1 MPNLVAQGPRPED
14 SWRRRL
20 PDEPVVLGREAGGW
34 GAPWEPFLS
43 RRHAELAWRN
53 GRLHVRPDPDARNP
67 VFRDGGATS
76 AAFELG
82 VGGAFVV
89 GRTTFTVA
97 ADAPSS
103 SEPRPSPEALT
114 LAHGELSDLPYRDA
128 PHRLDVLSRL
138 PDVIAGA
145 ASDPDLFSRVC
156 GMLMAGIPRAEAVAL
171 VTTEV
176 GGPVE
181 LFGPA
186 GSAPEPPVRVLC
198 ADRRRP
204 AAGPFTPSRKLVVE
218 AVAAREATVL
228 HIWRA
233 PDRPHEPRAEF
244 TIQAGFDW
252 SFCTPVGGEACRGW
266 GIVAAGRFAAADAD
280 TLPAPAG
287 AGDLRDDVKFAELVA
302 DILGSL
308 RQVQV
313 LRERQ
318 GVFRRFFS
326 PGVLHVLA
334 GRDAARALE
343 PREADVTVL
352 FCDLRGFSR
361 TVEEGAGRLLDVLTR
376 VSAALGVMTRA
387 IVENRGAIA
396 DFLGDAA
403 MGFWGWP
410 LDDPAKVEN
419 ACRAALAI
427 RAAFEA
433 VSGDRGHPL
442 FGFRAGIGI
451 ATGRAVAGGIGTAEQ
466 AKVGVFGP
474 VVNLAARLEGMTKPL
489 RVPIL
494 LDEPTAAAVR
504 AHLPPEVARVR
515 QLARVRPF
523 GLETPQDVA
532 ELVPPAG
539 PDAVLTDVHL
549 TDYAAALAAFAAGDW
564 SKADDL
570 LHRLPPRDRGK
581 DLLTGFILQHNHAP
595 PPGWDGVVP
604 LVAK

>member
-1 MPNLVAQGPRPED
+1 MPELVAQGPRPD
-14 SWRRRL
+14 DHWRRRL
-20 PDEPVVLGREAGGW
+20 PAGPVVLGRGPDAW
-34 GAPWEPFLS
+34 GAAWEPFLS
-43 RRHAELAWRN
+43 RRHAELEWAN
-53 GRLHVRPDPDARNP
+53 GRLHVRPDAAARNP
-67 VFRDGGATS
+67 VFRDGDAVAGP
-76 AAFELG
+76 FELG
-82 VGGAFVV
+82 LGGAFVV
-89 GRTTFTVA
+89 GHTTFTVVP
-97 ADAPSS
+97 DTPSS
-103 SEPRPSPEALT
+103 SGPGGRHESLT
-114 LAHGELSDLPYRDA
+114 LAHGELAHLPFRDA
-128 PHRLDVLSRL
+128 PHRLDVLSKL

-145 ASDPDLFSRVC
+145 ASDPDLFARVC
-156 GMLMAGIPRAEAVAL
+156 EMLLAGLPRADAVAL
-171 VTTEV
+171 VATEV
-176 GGPVE
+176 GAVE

-186 GSAPEPPVRVLC
+186 GSVPEAPVRILH

-204 AAGPFTPSRKLVVE
+204 ADGPFAPSRKLVVE

-228 HIWRA
+228 HVWRDPA
-233 PDRPHEPRAEF
+233 RAHEPAAEF
-244 TIQAGFDW
+244 TVQGGFDW
-252 SFCTPVGGEACRGW
+252 SFCTPVAGEACRGW
-266 GIVAAGRFAAADAD
+266 GLVAAGRFVTDDAP
-280 TLPAPAG
+280 TLPFPAS
-287 AGDLRDDVKFAELVA
+287 ANDLRDDVKFAELVA

-427 RAAFEA
+427 RAGFEA
-433 VSGDRGHPL
+433 VSGDRSHPL
-442 FGFRAGIGI
+442 YGFRAGIGI

-474 VVNLAARLEGMTKPL
+474 VVNLASRLEGMTKPL

-494 LDEPTAAAVR
+494 LDEATAAAVR
-504 AHLPPEVARVR
+504 AHLPAEVARVR
-515 QLARVRPF
+515 RLARVKPA
-523 GLETPQDVA
+523 GLETPLDVT
-532 ELVPPAG
+532 ELLPPVG
-539 PDAVLTDVHL
+539 PDAVLTDLHL
-549 TDYAAALAAFAAGDW
+549 ADYAEALEAFIAGDW
-564 SKADDL
+564 ATADDR

-595 PPGWDGVVP
+595 PPSWDGVVP
-604 LVAK
+604 LAAK

>member
-1 MPNLVAQGPRPED
+1 MPELVAQGPQAEQN
-14 SWRRRL
+14 WRRPL
-20 PDEPVVLGREAGGW
+20 PAGAVVLGRDAAAW
-34 GAPWEPFLS
+34 AVPWEPFLS
-43 RRHAELAWRN
+43 HRQAELEWRN
-53 GRLHVRPDPDARNP
+53 GRLAVRPDAGARNP
-67 VFRDGGATS
+67 VFRGGEA
-76 AAFELG
+76 AAGAFELG
-82 VGGAFVV
+82 LGGSFVV
-89 GRTTFTVA
+89 GHTAFTVVP
-97 ADAPSS
+97 DAPCSAAPGAAPQ
-103 SEPRPSPEALT
+103 ELT
-114 LAHGELSDLPYRDA
+114 LAHAELAAVPFRHA

-145 ASDPDLFSRVC
+145 ASDPDLFARVC
-156 GMLMAGIPRAEAVAL
+156 EMLLAGIPRADAVAL
-171 VTTEV
+171 VSAEV
-176 GGPVE
+176 GPVE

-186 GSAPEPPVRVLC
+186 GSVPEAPVRVLH

-204 AAGPFTPSRKLVVE
+204 TDGPFAPSRRLVVE

-228 HIWRA
+228 HVWRTPGRSPESA
-233 PDRPHEPRAEF
+233 ADF
-244 TIQAGFDW
+244 TVQGGFDW
-252 SFCTPVGGEACRGW
+252 SFCTPVGGEACPGW
-266 GIVAAGRFAAADAD
+266 GLVAAGQFATDDGD
-280 TLPAPAG
+280 TLVSPASAD
-287 AGDLRDDVKFAELVA
+287 DLRDDVKFAELVA

-334 GRDAARALE
+334 GKDAARALE

-361 TVEEGAGRLLDVLTR
+361 TVEEGAGKLLDVLTR

-427 RAAFEA
+427 RAGFEA

-474 VVNLAARLEGMTKPL
+474 VVNLAARLESMTKPL

-494 LDEPTAAAVR
+494 LDGPTAAAVR
-504 AHLPPEVARVR
+504 AHLPPDVARVR
-515 QLARVRPF
+515 PLAKVKPV
-523 GLETPQDVA
+523 GLETPQEVT
-532 ELVPPAG
+532 ELVAPAG
-539 PDAVLTDVHL
+539 PDAALTDEHL
-549 TDYAAALAAFAAGDW
+549 ADYAAALAAFIAGDW
-564 SKADDL
+564 ATADDL

-581 DLLTGFILQHNHAP
+581 DLLTGFILQHNHTP

-604 LVAK
+604 LLVK

>member
-1 MPNLVAQGPRPED
+1 MKPQTLTVAHR
-14 SWRRRL
+14 
-20 PDEPVVLGREAGGW
+20 
-34 GAPWEPFLS
+34 
-43 RRHAELAWRN
+43 ELA
-53 GRLHVRPDPDARNP
+53 
-67 VFRDGGATS
+67 
-76 AAFELG
+76 G
-82 VGGAFVV
+82 VPF
-89 GRTTFTVA
+89 
-97 ADAPSS
+97 
-103 SEPRPSPEALT
+103 
-114 LAHGELSDLPYRDA
+114 RDA
-128 PHRLDVLSRL
+128 PHRLDVLSKL

-145 ASDPDLFSRVC
+145 VSEPDLFARVC
-156 GMLMAGIPRAEAVAL
+156 EMLLAGLPRADAVAL
-171 VTTEV
+171 VSTEV
-176 GGPVE
+176 GAVE

-186 GSAPEPPVRVLC
+186 GSVPEAPVRVLHT
-198 ADRRRP
+198 DRRRP
-204 AAGPFTPSRKLVVE
+204 ADGPFVPSRRLVVE
-218 AVAAREATVL
+218 AVSAREATVL
-228 HIWRA
+228 HVWRDPNRA
-233 PDRPHEPRAEF
+233 HEPAAEF
-244 TIQAGFDW
+244 TVQGGFDW

-266 GIVAAGRFAAADAD
+266 GLVAAGRFVSDDAP
-280 TLPAPAG
+280 TLLFPAG
-287 AGDLRDDVKFAELVA
+287 ANDLRDDVKFAELVA

-361 TVEEGAGRLLDVLTR
+361 TVEEGAGKLLDVLTR

-427 RAAFEA
+427 RAGFDA
-433 VSGDRGHPL
+433 VSHDRGHPL
-442 FGFRAGIGI
+442 YGFRAGIGI

-474 VVNLAARLEGMTKPL
+474 VVNLASRLEGMTKPL

-494 LDEPTAAAVR
+494 LDEATAAAVR
-504 AHLPPEVARVR
+504 AQLPAEVARVR
-515 QLARVRPF
+515 RLAKVKPV
-523 GLETPQDVA
+523 GLETPQEVT

-539 PDAVLTDVHL
+539 PDAVLTDAHL
-549 TDYAAALAAFAAGDW
+549 ADYAAALAAFTAGDW
-564 SKADDL
+564 STADDL

-581 DLLTGFILQHNHAP
+581 DLLTGFILQHNHTP

-604 LVAK
+604 LAAK

>member
-1 MPNLVAQGPRPED
+1 MPDLIAQGPQPENH
-14 SWRRRL
+14 WRRRL
-20 PDEPVVLGREAGGW
+20 PAGPVTLGRDGW
-34 GAPWEPFLS
+34 GAAWEPFLS
-43 RRHAELAWRN
+43 RRHAELEWSA
-53 GRLHVRPDPDARNP
+53 GRLHVRPSAARNP
-67 VFRDGGATS
+67 VFRDGDPVDGP
-76 AAFELG
+76 FELG
-82 VGGAFVV
+82 LGAAFVV
-89 GRTTFTVA
+89 GRTTFTVVP
-97 ADAPSS
+97 DAPSS
-103 SEPRPSPEALT
+103 SAPGARHESLT
-114 LAHGELSDLPYRDA
+114 VAHGDLAHLPFRDA
-128 PHRLDVLSRL
+128 PHRLDVLSKL

-145 ASDPDLFSRVC
+145 ASDPELFAGVC
-156 GMLMAGIPRAEAVAL
+156 EMLLAGLPRADAVAL
-171 VTTEV
+171 VATEV
-176 GGPVE
+176 GAVE

-186 GSAPEPPVRVLC
+186 GSVPEVPVRVLHT
-198 ADRRRP
+198 DRRR
-204 AAGPFTPSRKLVVE
+204 AADGPFVPSRRLVVE

-228 HIWRA
+228 HVWRGPA
-233 PDRPHEPRAEF
+233 RAHEPAGEF
-244 TIQAGFDW
+244 TVQGGFDW

-266 GIVAAGRFAAADAD
+266 GLVAAGRFTTDD
-280 TLPAPAG
+280 APALSFP
-287 AGDLRDDVKFAELVA
+287 ARATDLRDDVKFAELVA
-302 DILGSL
+302 DILSSL

-326 PGVLHVLA
+326 PGVLHVVA

-343 PREADVTVL
+343 PREVDATVL

-361 TVEEGAGRLLDVLTR
+361 TVEEASGQLLDVLTR

-419 ACRAALAI
+419 ACRAGLAI
-427 RAAFEA
+427 RDGFAA
-433 VSGDRGHPL
+433 VSSDRSHPL

-474 VVNLAARLEGMTKPL
+474 VVNLASRLEGMTKPL

-494 LDEPTAAAVR
+494 LDEATAAAVR
-504 AHLPPEVARVR
+504 AHLPADVARVR
-515 QLARVRPF
+515 RLARVKPA
-523 GLETPQDVA
+523 GLETPLDVS
-532 ELVPPAG
+532 ELLPPAG

-549 TDYAAALAAFAAGDW
+549 TEYAAALEAFMSGDW
-564 SKADDL
+564 SAADDR

-604 LVAK
+604 LAAK

>member
-1 MPNLVAQGPRPED
+1 MPELVAQGPQPED
-14 SWRRRL
+14 NWRRRL
-20 PDEPVVLGREAGGW
+20 PAGPVVLGRADEAW
-34 GAPWEPFLS
+34 GAPWEPFLA
-43 RRHAELAWRN
+43 RRQAELEWRL
-53 GRLHVRPDPDARNP
+53 GRLVVRPDTAARNP
-67 VFRDGGATS
+67 VFRDGEVAS
-76 AAFELG
+76 APFEVG

-97 ADAPSS
+97 ADAPSPS
-103 SEPRPSPEALT
+103 DPDARPQTLT
-114 LAHGELSDLPYRDA
+114 VAHGELAGVRFRDA

-145 ASDPDLFSRVC
+145 GSEPDLFARVC
-156 GMLMAGIPRAEAVAL
+156 GMLLAGIPRADAVAL
-171 VTTEV
+171 VTVEV

-186 GSAPEPPVRVLC
+186 GAAPEPPVRVLH

-204 AAGPFTPSRKLVVE
+204 ADGPFAPSRRLVAE

-228 HIWRA
+228 HVWRN
-233 PDRPHEPRAEF
+233 PDRPHESAVEF
-244 TIQAGFDW
+244 TVQGGFDW

-266 GIVAAGRFAAADAD
+266 GLVAAGRFVSDEGS
-280 TLPAPAG
+280 TLAFPASPN
-287 AGDLRDDVKFAELVA
+287 DLRDDVKFAELVA
-302 DILGSL
+302 DILSSL

-427 RAAFEA
+427 RAGFDA
-433 VSGDRGHPL
+433 VSGDRAHPL

-515 QLARVRPF
+515 RLARVKPA
-523 GLETPQDVA
+523 GLETPQDVT
-532 ELVPPAG
+532 ELVPPADL
-539 PDAVLTDVHL
+539 DAVLTDAHL
-549 TDYAAALAAFAAGDW
+549 ADYAEALAAFAAGDW
-564 SKADDL
+564 ATADDL

-604 LVAK
+604 LAAK

>member
-1 MPNLVAQGPRPED
+1 MPELIAQGPQPENH
-14 SWRRRL
+14 WRRRL
-20 PDEPVVLGREAGGW
+20 PAGPVVLGRDAW
-34 GAPWEPFLS
+34 AAAWEPFLS
-43 RRHAELAWRN
+43 RRHAELEWAN
-53 GRLHVRPDPDARNP
+53 NRLHVRPDAVARNP
-67 VFRDGGATS
+67 VFRDGDPAPGP
-76 AAFELG
+76 FELG
-82 VGGAFVV
+82 VGGGFVV
-89 GRTTFTVA
+89 GHTTFTVA

-103 SEPRPSPEALT
+103 SDRGARHESLT
-114 LAHGELSDLPYRDA
+114 LAHGELANVPFRDA
-128 PHRLDVLSRL
+128 PHRLDVLSKL

-145 ASDPDLFSRVC
+145 ASDPELFAGVC
-156 GMLMAGIPRAEAVAL
+156 AMLLAGLPRADAVAL
-171 VTTEV
+171 VATEV
-176 GGPVE
+176 GAVE

-186 GSAPEPPVRVLC
+186 GSVPEAPVRVLHT
-198 ADRRRP
+198 DRRR
-204 AAGPFTPSRKLVVE
+204 AADGAFVPSRRLVVE
-218 AVAAREATVL
+218 AVSAREATVL
-228 HIWRA
+228 HVWRDPA
-233 PDRPHEPRAEF
+233 RSHEPTAEF
-244 TIQAGFDW
+244 TVQGGFDW

-266 GIVAAGRFAAADAD
+266 GLVAAGRFVSDTGATLSFPATAD
-280 TLPAPAG
+280 
-287 AGDLRDDVKFAELVA
+287 DLRDDVKFAELVA

-326 PGVLHVLA
+326 PGVLHVVA

-343 PREADVTVL
+343 PREVDATVL

-361 TVEEGAGRLLDVLTR
+361 TVEEGAGKLLDVLTR

-427 RAAFEA
+427 RAGFEA
-433 VSGDRGHPL
+433 VSGDRAHPL
-442 FGFRAGIGI
+442 YGFRAGIGI

-474 VVNLAARLEGMTKPL
+474 VVNLASRLEGMTKPL
-489 RVPIL
+489 RVPVL
-494 LDEPTAAAVR
+494 LDEATAAAVR
-504 AHLPPEVARVR
+504 AHLPADVARVR
-515 QLARVRPF
+515 RLARVKPA
-523 GLETPQDVA
+523 GLETALDVS
-532 ELVPPAG
+532 ELLPPAG
-539 PDAVLTDVHL
+539 PDAVLTNLHL
-549 TDYAAALAAFAAGDW
+549 ADYAEAVVAFIAGDW
-564 SKADDL
+564 ATADER

-581 DLLTGFILQHNHAP
+581 DLLTGFILQHNHTP

-604 LVAK
+604 LAAK

>member
-1 MPNLVAQGPRPED
+1 MADLVAQGPRPD
-14 SWRRRL
+14 DHWRRRL
-20 PDEPVVLGREAGGW
+20 PADPVALGRGPGGW
-34 GAPWEPFLS
+34 AVPWEPFAS
-43 RRHAELAWRN
+43 QRHAELHWAD
-53 GRLHVRPDPDARNP
+53 GRLSVRPDAAARNP
-67 VFRDGGATS
+67 IFRNGEAASGPFEIAVG
-76 AAFELG
+76 AAF
-82 VGGAFVV
+82 VI
-89 GRTTFTVA
+89 GRTTFTVVPDA
-97 ADAPSS
+97 ASPSGG
-103 SEPRPSPEALT
+103 SPEALT
-114 LAHGELSDLPYRDA
+114 LGRDALAGVRFRDA
-128 PHRLDVLSRL
+128 PLRLDVLSRV

-145 ASDPDLFSRVC
+145 ATDADLSDRVC
-156 GMLMAGIPRAEAVAL
+156 AMLLAGIPRADAVAL
-171 VTTEV
+171 VV
-176 GGPVE
+176 ADIGGPIE

-186 GSAPEPPVRVLC
+186 GSVPETPVRVL
-198 ADRRRP
+198 ASDRRRP
-204 AAGPFTPSRKLVVE
+204 ADGAFAPSRRLVAEAVE
-218 AVAAREATVL
+218 AKEATVL
-228 HIWRA
+228 HVRRA
-233 PDRPHEPRAEF
+233 ADAGDGV
-244 TIQAGFDW
+244 TLGGGFDW

-266 GIVAAGRFAAADAD
+266 GLVAAGRFAADAAD
-280 TLPAPAG
+280 TLLAP
-287 AGDLRDDVKFAELVA
+287 GDANALGDDVKFAELVA

-326 PGVLHVLA
+326 PGVLGVLA

-361 TVEEGAGRLLDVLTR
+361 TVEENAGQLLDVLTR

-427 RAAFEA
+427 RAAFAA
-433 VSGDRGHPL
+433 VSGDPMHPL

-489 RVPIL
+489 RVPVL

-504 AHLPPEVARVR
+504 AYLAADVARVR
-515 QLARVRPF
+515 RLARVKPF
-523 GLETPQDVA
+523 GLETALAVT

-539 PDAVLTDVHL
+539 ADSVLTDAHL
-549 TDYAAALAAFAAGDW
+549 ADYAAALAAFAAGDW
-564 SKADDL
+564 ATADDL

-581 DLLTGFILQHNHAP
+581 DVLTGFILQHNHTP
-595 PPGWDGVVP
+595 PSGWDGVIP
-604 LVAK
+604 LAAK